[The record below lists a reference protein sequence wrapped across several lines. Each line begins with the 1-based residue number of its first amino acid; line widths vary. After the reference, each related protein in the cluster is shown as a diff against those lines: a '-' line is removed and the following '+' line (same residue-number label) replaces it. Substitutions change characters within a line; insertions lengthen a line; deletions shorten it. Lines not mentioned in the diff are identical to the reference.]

1 MVRTPFKKYISTRQ
15 ALDSLKLGKGAYR
28 NMILRK
34 LLALGTVL
42 VISLAIAW
50 AAGATGKWTATF
62 DTQVGEQKYT
72 WDLTA
77 AGSKLT
83 GKYMSTNGAG
93 EITEGKIEGDQLSWV
108 ENLNY
113 QDMPLRIEYKGT
125 LSGDEL
131 KLTRKVADVAT
142 EEAVAKRTN

>member
-1 MVRTPFKKYISTRQ
+1 MKFRRFFAAFLFAVM
-15 ALDSLKLGKGAYR
+15 AY
-28 NMILRK
+28 
-34 LLALGTVL
+34 
-42 VISLAIAW
+42 

-62 DTQVGEQKYT
+62 NTQVGEQKYT

-77 AGSKLT
+77 AGATLT
-83 GKYMSTNGAG
+83 GKYTSSNGSG
-93 EITEGKIEGDQLSWV
+93 EIAEGKVDGNNLSWV

-113 QDMPLRIEYKGT
+113 QDMPLHIAYKAT

-131 KLTRKVADVAT
+131 KISRNVADIAT